1 MKYGRVRYT
10 YYIALGLARLG
21 DGRKIYKFFGRA
33 LRLKDHNYLTRIHY
47 AKALAWLGDA
57 KAEEWYKKAIEVQ
70 PEGNIDA
77 LAYYAE
83 WLLDQGR
90 EADVLQLIRADE
102 HIEYLHFLRGVA
114 LERLGKI
121 EEAKGEYAQFVEFSA
136 DFPAPAKYRIEG
148 SEAQRGIV
156 FEGEHQ
162 SKIGL
167 HSPLFISS
175 SQARLELSRLLWC
188 EASTETQGGMR
199 MVGWTVRTRLF
210 RGRVGWN
217 EPIPGYYC
225 YGDIDGSDSLPLADR
240 YHNTINSG
248 QFCTCKDNCYH
259 SPTTDHVASD
269 IWYGLAPDPLAGYCP
284 SGEPVYRDACLWWVH
299 CRTPALYGASNYG
312 PMSFHGNSSCPN
324 NPAPFSC
331 SDVKGLICDNGYPD
345 NCFYNHPSP

>member
-1 MKYGRVRYT
+1 
-10 YYIALGLARLG
+10 LG

-167 HSPLFISS
+167 HSPLFISAG
-175 SQARLELSRLLWC
+175 QARKGLSYLIRA
-188 EASTETQGGMR
+188 EAGGETQGGMR
-199 MVGWTVRTRLF
+199 AVGWTVRTRVF
-210 RGRVGWN
+210 RGSQGCCWCVWVDNSGN
-217 EPIPGYYC
+217 T
-225 YGDIDGSDSLPLADR
+225 LADKYR
-240 YHNTINSG
+240 SVICQSPGGFAGACDAWCANPSG
-248 QFCTCKDNCYH
+248 GSCLS
-259 SPTTDHVASD
+259 SPTSDHVAYD
-269 IWYGLAPDPLAGYCP
+269 VYYGLAPDPVAWWCPAGEFYGHPCN
-284 SGEPVYRDACLWWVH
+284 SWVH
-299 CRTPALYGASNYG
+299 CLYSSTWGASYYG
-312 PMSFHGNSSCPN
+312 PMAFHSQCPTDS
-324 NPAPFSC
+324 APFSC
-331 SDVKGLICDNGYPD
+331 STSKGLVCRNGYPD
-345 NCFYNHPSP
+345 NCFYNNPTSP